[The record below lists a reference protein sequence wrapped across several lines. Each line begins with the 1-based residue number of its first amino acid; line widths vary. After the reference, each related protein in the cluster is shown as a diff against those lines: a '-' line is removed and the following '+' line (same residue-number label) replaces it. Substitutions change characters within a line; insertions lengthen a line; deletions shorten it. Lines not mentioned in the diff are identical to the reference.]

1 MADRVPAGAFSDC
14 LNNEQAIAIGVLG
27 AKKSSFASRANSLS
41 EMRKAVN
48 EHERRLAEL
57 EEVLRSRPF

>member
-1 MADRVPAGAFSDC
+1 MKPNRAF
-14 LNNEQAIAIGVLG
+14 EP
-27 AKKSSFASRANSLS
+27 RAVALT